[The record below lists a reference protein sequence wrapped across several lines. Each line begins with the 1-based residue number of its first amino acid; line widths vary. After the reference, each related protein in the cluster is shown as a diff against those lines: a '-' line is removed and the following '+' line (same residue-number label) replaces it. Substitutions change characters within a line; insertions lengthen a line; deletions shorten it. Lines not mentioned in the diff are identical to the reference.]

1 MNKRALREDI
11 ETIMRLLPRPQLND
25 APLAKAKNFWLIVEE
40 YEDGEE
46 SYGGRSK
53 SSVDV
58 SHDRDGRGL

>member
-46 SYGGRSK
+46 SYF
-53 SSVDV
+53 
-58 SHDRDGRGL
+58 